1 VVLFSIV
8 LFGSN
13 EIPCGRACEQTGQ
26 INVPRVEFRLRFD
39 WAIAI
44 RRDDAKL
51 FDSRSSRSRHDGV
64 HVCSNED
71 DDVRR
76 ARNDKLKQ
84 LFGAASF
91 VDLESASA
99 CAGVVACTKE

>member
-1 VVLFSIV
+1 LLSIV

-13 EIPCGRACEQTGQ
+13 EIPRGRACEQTNQ
-26 INVPRVEFRLRFD
+26 IDEPWIEFRLRFD
-39 WAIAI
+39 RAIAI

-51 FDSRSSRSRHDGV
+51 FDGCSSRSRHDGV
-64 HVCSNED
+64 HVCPNED

-76 ARNDKLKQ
+76 ARNDKPKQ
-84 LFGAASF
+84 LSGTASF

-99 CAGVVACTKE
+99 RAGVVACTKE